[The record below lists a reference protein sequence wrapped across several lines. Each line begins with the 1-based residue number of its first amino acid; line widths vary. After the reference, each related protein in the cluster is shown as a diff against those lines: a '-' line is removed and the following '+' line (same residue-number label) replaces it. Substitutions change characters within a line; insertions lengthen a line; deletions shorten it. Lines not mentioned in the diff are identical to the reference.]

1 MLGCLGMQVQRL
13 SHIGICVTDL
23 EASVAFYC
31 NALGF
36 SELSRLEV
44 SGPESEQLLELKDVA
59 LRAVYLERDGTRI
72 ELLRFDSPGETGGPG
87 PRPVNQTGLTHLSF
101 RVASLDDT
109 IASVES
115 RGGRVLEG
123 TRIENPLY
131 DTSAIFVS
139 DPDGLRIELLE
150 SPGDPNALPGAGG

>member
-1 MLGCLGMQVQRL
+1 
-13 SHIGICVTDL
+13 VTDL
-23 EASVAFYC
+23 EASVAFYRD
-31 NALGF
+31 ALGF

-44 SGPESEQLLELKDVA
+44 SGPEADQLLGLKGVA

-87 PRPVNQTGLTHLSF
+87 PRPVNQPGLTHLSF

-109 IASVES
+109 ISAVES
-115 RGGRVLEG
+115 RGGGVLPG
-123 TRIENPLY
+123 TRIHNPAY
-131 DTSAIFVS
+131 ETSAIFVT

-150 SPGDPNALPGAGG
+150 APGDPNALPGEIALE